1 MKSNG
6 LLLFVSVVLVF
17 VIAWG
22 TFLGFGSMQPWIS
35 QLALGLDIEG
45 GVAVVFEGE
54 QGSLS
59 NQEFDQLL
67 EQTKAVLTRRIDT
80 FGLTEPNITRSG
92 PHRIRI
98 ELPGAKDVDAALSAI
113 GKTAVLEFYQVNEGQ
128 FVIAGMQVGE
138 DFPGKLLF
146 RGDSLKDAGVG
157 LDQFNNSTVV
167 FALSRE
173 AADLFGEASRDIVEN
188 YILKEGQIA
197 IVLDQEVISA
207 PRVDHLLNTEE
218 LMITGNFT
226 PEEAISLANLIRG
239 GALPI
244 ALKEVQT
251 SYIDATLGREAL
263 SKSIFAGIL
272 GFVLVIAIMIGRY
285 RLPGVL
291 SSIALILYTS
301 LLFLLMILFG
311 ATLTLPGIAGL
322 VLSIGMAV
330 DANVIIFERLRE
342 ELGVGKSLRSSVR
355 SSFKRAM
362 STIIDSNVT
371 TLLAAVIL
379 YYFGEGPIK
388 GFAITLS
395 LGILLSMFSAIV
407 VTRSLLS
414 WGITI
419 PALRNTNF
427 YLKKEVGHEDYAAL

>member
-1 MKSNG
+1 MKNKSLF
-6 LLLFVSVVLVF
+6 LLVSILVIIA
-17 VIAWG
+17 IAWG
-22 TFLGFGSMQPWIS
+22 TFLGFGSMDAWIS
-35 QLALGLDIEG
+35 RLALGLDIEG

-54 QGSLS
+54 QGDLS

-67 EQTKAVLTRRIDT
+67 EQTKAVLTRRVDS
-80 FGLTEPNITRSG
+80 FGLNEPNITRSG
-92 PHRIRI
+92 SNRIRI
-98 ELPGAKDVDAALSAI
+98 ELPGAKDVDAALASI
-113 GKTAVLEFYQVNEGQ
+113 GKTAILEFYQVNEGE
-128 FVIAGMQVGE
+128 FVVAGMPVTG

-157 LDQFNNSTVV
+157 MDQYNQSTVV
-167 FALSRE
+167 FTLSKE
-173 AADLFGEASRDIVEN
+173 AADLFADASRDIVEK
-188 YILKEGQIA
+188 YAAKVGQIA
-197 IVLDQEVISA
+197 IVLDGEVISA
-207 PRVDHLLNTEE
+207 PMVEKVLSTEE

-226 PEEAISLANLIRG
+226 PEEAISLSNLIRG

-244 ALKEVQT
+244 SLQEVQT

-263 SKSIFAGIL
+263 SKSVFAGIL
-272 GFVLVIAIMIGRY
+272 GFVLVVLIMSIRY

-291 SSIALILYTS
+291 ASIALVLYTA
-301 LLFLLMILFG
+301 LLFLLMILFR

-342 ELGVGKSLRSSVR
+342 ELGLGKSLRSSLR

-362 STIIDSNVT
+362 TTIVDSNVT

-414 WGITI
+414 YAITI
-419 PALRNTNF
+419 PALRKTNF
-427 YLKKEVGHEDYAAL
+427 YVKKEVGHEDNEAL